1 MLLWS
6 HRPSLYS
13 TYCRLQCGYM
23 RLWVMNDY
31 EPTRIC
37 GPTHHLFLRS
47 PPITHFSSCTSS
59 CIIHILSLFC
69 SALMIF
75 TLQNHLSETGVS
87 SSGDK
92 GIQMWGTILCK
103 VTVKADCSFPFI
115 SFHSRVHDF
124 SLVQTNQKQVAL
136 VCHHCF
142 QLTQTLLFL

>member
-1 MLLWS
+1 MTMS
-6 HRPSLYS
+6 QPGFADR
-13 TYCRLQCGYM
+13 
-23 RLWVMNDY
+23 
-31 EPTRIC
+31 
-37 GPTHHLFLRS
+37 
-47 PPITHFSSCTSS
+47 PITYSSVLPQSHTFHHAHHHVSCTYYHS
-59 CIIHILSLFC
+59 C